1 MSIFVQE
8 YISSRA
14 AASDVGELLN
24 QDGVL
29 AVVGYTG
36 DCLEPAAP
44 GYIPSGLSP
53 FGQTALE
60 VIRYPFG
67 RAERGITDR
76 CHWNVIG
83 DLICAAT
90 WISPAECLDVEAAT
104 EQAYDRILGVAEQLG
119 FAFPFRIWN
128 LLPQIN
134 QGAGDQEIY
143 KRFCSGR
150 MRAFTR
156 HGMAA
161 AEYPAASAVGHHA
174 DGAVIYLLAAAKPSR
189 NLENPLQMPAY
200 TYPREY
206 GPCSP
211 SFARAT
217 RIELGGKDFLFI
229 SGTASIL
236 GHSTQAPDDIVSQL
250 EVTQANIAQLVAQA
264 GGSGDKLSALRVYLR
279 HPEHLDVARALLERT
294 YAAGHL
300 NFVHADI
307 CRQQLLVEIEALVE
321 L

>member
-1 MSIFVQE
+1 MSIFIQE
-8 YISSRA
+8 YLTGSGAPNAKEILR
-14 AASDVGELLN
+14 

-29 AVVGYTG
+29 AVVGYAG
-36 DCLEPAAP
+36 DCLEPASP
-44 GYIPSGLSP
+44 GYIPSGLKSLN
-53 FGQTALE
+53 GVGLE

-67 RAERGITDR
+67 KAERGIKNG

-83 DLICAAT
+83 DLLCAAT
-90 WISPAECLDVEAAT
+90 WISPAECREIESAT
-104 EQAYDRILGVAEQLG
+104 EQAYDLILGVAESLG

-128 LLPQIN
+128 LIADIN
-134 QGAGDQEIY
+134 QGAGDQEVY
-143 KRFCSGR
+143 KQFCSGR

-156 HGMAA
+156 HGMDAA
-161 AEYPAASAVGHHA
+161 QYPAASAVGHHA
-174 DGAVIYLLAAAKPSR
+174 EGAVVYLLAAPKPSR

-217 RIELGGKDFLFI
+217 RIELGRDDFLFI

-250 EVTQANIAQLVAQA
+250 EVTRANIAQLVKQA
-264 GGSGDKLSALRVYLR
+264 GGSTDKLSALRVYLR
-279 HPEHLDVARALLERT
+279 HAEHFDVAKALLERT
-294 YAAGHL
+294 YPADQL
-300 NFVHADI
+300 NFVLADI

>member
-8 YISSRA
+8 YLSRRATSSA
-14 AASDVGELLN
+14 AEWLN

-29 AVVGYTG
+29 AVIGYTG
-36 DCLEPAAP
+36 DCLEPASP

-53 FGQTALE
+53 LGEVGFE

-67 RAERGITDR
+67 LAERGVDDG

-83 DLICAAT
+83 DLLCAAT
-90 WISPAECLDVEAAT
+90 WISPAECRVMEAAT
-104 EQAYDRILGVAEQLG
+104 EQAYDRILGVAERLG

-128 LLPQIN
+128 LISQIN
-134 QGAGDQEIY
+134 EGAGDQEIY
-143 KRFCSGR
+143 KQFCSGR
-150 MRAFTR
+150 MRAFSR
-156 HGMAA
+156 HGMEAA
-161 AEYPAASAVGHHA
+161 QYPAASAVGHHA
-174 DGAVIYLLAAAKPSR
+174 EGAVIYLLAAPKPSR

-217 RIELGGKDFLFI
+217 RIELGSGDFLFI

-236 GHSTQAPDDIVSQL
+236 GHSTQAPGDIVSQL
-250 EVTQANIAQLVAQA
+250 EVTQANIAQLVKQA
-264 GGSGDKLSALRVYLR
+264 GGSTDKLSALRVYLR
-279 HPEHLDVARALLERT
+279 HADHLEQAKTLLECA
-294 YAAGHL
+294 YPAEHL
-300 NFVHADI
+300 NFVLADI

>member
-1 MSIFVQE
+1 MSIFSQE
-8 YISSRA
+8 YFASRA
-14 AASDVGELLN
+14 APSVTELLR

-29 AVVGYTG
+29 AVVGYTD
-36 DCLEPAAP
+36 DCLEPSTP

-53 FGQTALE
+53 LGGVSLE
-60 VIRYPFG
+60 VIRCPFG
-67 RAERGITDR
+67 RAERGMTDR

-90 WISPAECLDVEAAT
+90 WLSPAECQQIEDTT
-104 EQAYDRILGVAEQLG
+104 EQAYDRILGVAERLG
-119 FAFPFRIWN
+119 FPFPFRIWN
-128 LLPQIN
+128 LIPHIN
-134 QGAGDQEIY
+134 EGAGDQEVY
-143 KRFCSGR
+143 KQFCAGR

-156 HGMAA
+156 HGMDAA
-161 AEYPAASAVGHHA
+161 QYPAASAVGHHA
-174 DGAVIYLLAAAKPSR
+174 QGAVIYLLAARIPSR

-217 RIELGGKDFLFI
+217 RIELGSSHFLFI

-236 GHSTQAPDDIVSQL
+236 GHSTQAPGDIVSQL
-250 EVTQANIAQLVAQA
+250 EVTQGNIAQLVAQA
-264 GGSGDKLSALRVYLR
+264 GGAVSKLSALRVYLR
-279 HPEHLDVARALLERT
+279 HAEHLEPARALLERI
-294 YAAGHL
+294 YPSEHL
-300 NFVHADI
+300 NFVLADI

>member
-1 MSIFVQE
+1 MSIFAQE
-8 YISSRA
+8 YLSLH
-14 AASDVGELLN
+14 ASDVGDLLN

-36 DCLEPAAP
+36 DCLEPTTP
-44 GYIPSGLSP
+44 GYIPSGLSS
-53 FGQTALE
+53 FGEVGLE

-67 RAERGITDR
+67 RATRGIADR
-76 CHWNVIG
+76 CHWSVIG
-83 DLICAAT
+83 DLICVAT
-90 WISPAECLDVEAAT
+90 WISPAECQEIEVAT
-104 EQAYDRILGVAEQLG
+104 EQAYDRILGVAEQRG

-128 LLPQIN
+128 LIPQIN
-134 QGAGDQEIY
+134 EGPGDQEVY

-156 HGMAA
+156 HGMEAA
-161 AEYPAASAVGHHA
+161 QYPAASAVGHHA

-217 RIELGGKDFLFI
+217 RIELGGSDFLFI

-236 GHSTQAPDDIVSQL
+236 GHSTQAPGDIVSQL

-264 GGSGDKLSALRVYLR
+264 GGSIDKLSALRVYLR
-279 HPEHLDVARALLERT
+279 HADHIDIARSLLEQT
-294 YAAGHL
+294 YAAEHL

>member
-8 YISSRA
+8 YLSLH
-14 AASDVGELLN
+14 ASDVGDLLN

-36 DCLEPAAP
+36 DCLEPTTP
-44 GYIPSGLSP
+44 GYIPSGLSS
-53 FGQTALE
+53 FGEVGLE

-67 RAERGITDR
+67 RATRGIADR

-83 DLICAAT
+83 DLICVAT
-90 WISPAECLDVEAAT
+90 WISPAECQEIEAAT
-104 EQAYDRILGVAEQLG
+104 EQAYDRILAVAEQRG

-128 LLPQIN
+128 LLPGIN
-134 QGAGDQEIY
+134 DGPGDQEVY

-150 MRAFTR
+150 MRAFNR
-156 HGMAA
+156 HDMEAA
-161 AEYPAASAVGHHA
+161 QYPAASAVGHHA
-174 DGAVIYLLAAAKPSR
+174 EGAVIYLLAAAKPSR

-217 RIELGGKDFLFI
+217 RIELGRRDFLFI

-236 GHSTQAPDDIVSQL
+236 GHSTQAAGDIVSQL
-250 EVTQANIAQLVAQA
+250 EVTQANIAQLVTQA
-264 GGSGDKLSALRVYLR
+264 GGSIDKLSALRVYLR
-279 HPEHLDVARALLERT
+279 HPEHIEIARSLLEQT
-294 YAAGHL
+294 YPAEQLH
-300 NFVHADI
+300 FVHADI
-307 CRQQLLVEIEALVE
+307 CRQPLLVEIEAFVE

>member
-8 YISSRA
+8 YLSTHTGPQVA
-14 AASDVGELLN
+14 DLLN

-29 AVVGYTG
+29 AVVGYAG
-36 DCLEPAAP
+36 DCLEPGIT
-44 GYIPSGLSP
+44 GYIPSGLNSL
-53 FGQTALE
+53 GAVGVE

-67 RAERGITDR
+67 RAERGQTER
-76 CHWNVIG
+76 CHWSKIG
-83 DLICAAT
+83 DLLCIVT
-90 WISPAECLDVEAAT
+90 WISPEECRHIESAT
-104 EQAYDRILGVAEQLG
+104 EQAYDRALGVAERLG

-128 LLPQIN
+128 LIPQIN
-134 QGAGDQEIY
+134 QGIGDQEVY
-143 KRFCSGR
+143 KQFCSGR

-156 HGMAA
+156 HGMEAA
-161 AEYPAASAVGHHA
+161 QYPAASAVGHHA
-174 DGAVIYLLAAAKPSR
+174 EGAVIYLLAAPKPSR

-217 RIELGGKDFLFI
+217 RIELGGTDFLFI

-236 GHSTQAPDDIVSQL
+236 GHSTQAPGDIASQV
-250 EVTQANIAQLVAQA
+250 EVTQANIAQLVKQA
-264 GGSGDKLSALRVYLR
+264 GGSTTKLSALRVYLR
-279 HPEHLDVARALLERT
+279 HAEHLELARTMLQRT
-294 YAAGHL
+294 YPAEHL
-300 NFVHADI
+300 NFVLADI

>member
-1 MSIFVQE
+1 MSIFTQE
-8 YISSRA
+8 YL
-14 AASDVGELLN
+14 ASDPTQNVTELLD
-24 QDGVL
+24 QDDVL
-29 AVVGYTG
+29 AVIGYTS
-36 DCLEPAAP
+36 DCLEPSTP
-44 GYIPSGLSP
+44 GYIPTGLGP
-53 FGQTALE
+53 LGALDQE

-67 RAERGITDR
+67 RAERGVTDR

-83 DLICAAT
+83 DLICVAT
-90 WISPAECLDVEAAT
+90 WISPAECRAIETST
-104 EQAYDRILGVAEQLG
+104 EQAYDRILKVAEQLG

-128 LLPQIN
+128 LIPQIN
-134 QGAGDQEIY
+134 NGVGDQEVY

-156 HGMAA
+156 HGMEAA
-161 AEYPAASAVGHHA
+161 QYPAASAVGHHT
-174 DGAVIYLLAAAKPSR
+174 DGALIYLLAAAKPSR
-189 NLENPLQMPAY
+189 NLENPRQMPAY

-217 RIELGGKDFLFI
+217 RIELGGTDFMFI

-236 GHSTQAPDDIVSQL
+236 GHSTHAPDDIASQL

-264 GGSGDKLSALRVYLR
+264 GGSPDQLSALRVYLR
-279 HPEHLDVARALLERT
+279 HPEHSETARSLLEQT
-294 YAAGHL
+294 YPAKHL
-300 NFVHADI
+300 NVVHADI
-307 CRQQLLVEIEALVE
+307 CRQSLLVEIEALAK

>member
-1 MSIFVQE
+1 MSIFTQE
-8 YISSRA
+8 YLASRA
-14 AASDVGELLN
+14 APSVAELLH

-29 AVVGYTG
+29 AVVGYAG
-36 DCLEPAAP
+36 DCLEPASP

-53 FGQTALE
+53 LAAVGLE
-60 VIRYPFG
+60 IIRYPFG
-67 RAERGITDR
+67 QAERGVTDR
-76 CHWNVIG
+76 CHWNIIG
-83 DLICAAT
+83 DLLCAAT
-90 WISPAECLDVEAAT
+90 WISPAECLAIEAAT
-104 EQAYDRILGVAEQLG
+104 EQAYDRILGVAEKLG

-128 LLPQIN
+128 LIPHIN
-134 QGAGDQEIY
+134 QGTGDQEIY
-143 KRFCSGR
+143 KQFCSGR

-161 AEYPAASAVGHHA
+161 AQYPAASAVGHHA
-174 DGAVIYLLAAAKPSR
+174 EGAVVYMLAAPKPSR

-217 RIELGGKDFLFI
+217 RIELGSGDFLFI

-236 GHSTQAPDDIVSQL
+236 GHSTQAPGDIASQL
-250 EVTQANIAQLVAQA
+250 EVTQANIAQLVKQA
-264 GGSGDKLSALRVYLR
+264 GGSTDKLSALRVYLR
-279 HPEHLDVARALLERT
+279 DEEHLELARAQLEKA
-294 YAAGHL
+294 YPAEHL
-300 NFVHADI
+300 NFVLADI